1 MGLQPCQDCR
11 TCVSCICEHFFRHL
25 CTHFPC
31 GNLHTLFSRHGVFP
45 SYCAQLCTKL
55 VLFGRHCRC
64 LFEKTHVF
72 LHFLFLRFTHV
83 SFTSVGDMVVGAA
96 VVGTIVVGTAVVG
109 AIVVGA
115 EVVGAAVVGP
125 AVVGAVVVG
134 AMLVG
139 AEVVGAAV
147 VGAAVVGTM
156 VVGDGVDVIISQ
168 FTTVFPGLNTVLS
181 SQGVSPKTVTA
192 LKGVTPGG
200 ITTDIMEVPKK
211 AVLPINSNLLLT
223 SNSRTSSGAL
233 RNASSRI
240 SVTPCGITTDTM
252 EVS

>member
-1 MGLQPCQDCR
+1 MG
-11 TCVSCICEHFFRHL
+11 
-25 CTHFPC
+25 
-31 GNLHTLFSRHGVFP
+31 
-45 SYCAQLCTKL
+45 
-55 VLFGRHCRC
+55 
-64 LFEKTHVF
+64 
-72 LHFLFLRFTHV
+72 
-83 SFTSVGDMVVGAA
+83 VGAA
-96 VVGTIVVGTAVVG
+96 VVGAAVEGAAVVGAMGVGAEVVGPAVVGPAVVG

-181 SQGVSPKTVTA
+181 SQGVSPKTVSA

-211 AVLPINSNLLLT
+211 SRSADKFQLAVDLEFEDIKWCITKCFIENLRDT
-223 SNSRTSSGAL
+223 L
-233 RNASSRI
+233 RNHNGHNGSIMKCPGA
-240 SVTPCGITTDTM
+240 D
-252 EVS
+252 

>member
-11 TCVSCICEHFFRHL
+11 TCVSCICEHFFRHM

-45 SYCAQLCTKL
+45 SYCAQLCSKL
-55 VLFGRHCRC
+55 YFFGRHCSC

-72 LHFLFLRFTHV
+72 LHFLFLRFTHA
-83 SFTSVGDMVVGAA
+83 SFTSVGDMVVGA
-96 VVGTIVVGTAVVG
+96 AVVG

-181 SQGVSPKTVTA
+181 SQGVSPKTVSA

-200 ITTDIMEVPKK
+200 ITTDIMEVP
-211 AVLPINSNLLLT
+211 T
-223 SNSRTSSGAL
+223 H
-233 RNASSRI
+233 
-240 SVTPCGITTDTM
+240 
-252 EVS
+252 

>member
-1 MGLQPCQDCR
+1 MG
-11 TCVSCICEHFFRHL
+11 
-25 CTHFPC
+25 
-31 GNLHTLFSRHGVFP
+31 
-45 SYCAQLCTKL
+45 
-55 VLFGRHCRC
+55 
-64 LFEKTHVF
+64 
-72 LHFLFLRFTHV
+72 
-83 SFTSVGDMVVGAA
+83 VGAA
-96 VVGTIVVGTAVVG
+96 VVGAMGVGAEVVGPAVVGPAVVGTTVVGTAVVG

-115 EVVGAAVVGP
+115 EVVGAAVVG
-125 AVVGAVVVG
+125 AAVVG

-181 SQGVSPKTVTA
+181 SQGVSPKTVSA

-240 SVTPCGITTDTM
+240 SVTPCGMTMDTM
-252 EVS
+252 GVE